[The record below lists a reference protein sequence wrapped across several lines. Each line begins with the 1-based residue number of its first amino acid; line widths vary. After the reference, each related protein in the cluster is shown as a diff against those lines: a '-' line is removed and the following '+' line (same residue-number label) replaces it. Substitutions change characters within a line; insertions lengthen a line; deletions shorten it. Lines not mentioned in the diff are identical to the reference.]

1 MKQIAIVSGPVQ
13 TFMCFSHKMRDCL
26 MGEGEYLTNS
36 YFSDT
41 IDDNVAIKIIS
52 DLILKP
58 TYSSNRKPTK
68 HIT

>member
-1 MKQIAIVSGPVQ
+1 MNNPEQ

-36 YFSDT
+36 YFNDT
-41 IDDNVAIKIIS
+41 IDDQVAIKIIS
-52 DLILKP
+52 DLILTP

>member
-1 MKQIAIVSGPVQ
+1 MNNPEQ

-26 MGEGEYLTNS
+26 MGEGDYLTNS

-41 IDDNVAIKIIS
+41 IDDNVAIRIIT

-58 TYSSNRKPTK
+58 TYISNRKPTK

>member
-1 MKQIAIVSGPVQ
+1 
-13 TFMCFSHKMRDCL
+13 
-26 MGEGEYLTNS
+26 MGEGDYLTNS

-52 DLILKP
+52 DLILTP
-58 TYSSNRKPTK
+58 TYSSGRKPTK